1 MPLTKIIDI
10 NRRRVG
16 LDTADEDADLHF
28 CQETG
33 ALERLC
39 IYGRMRPGGP
49 DAHRLTPYGGEWVEG
64 TFPGELQGEMC
75 TLDDCPGLAWAPTQ
89 IWNAGFVLTSNLL
102 RDAWVELDAKEGDNY
117 ARLLT
122 PVRVNGTDIV
132 ANIYTSRSASLQ
144 ALAALGAAS

>member
-1 MPLTKIIDI
+1 MSLTEIIDI

-28 CQETG
+28 SQETG

-49 DAHRLTPYGGEWVEG
+49 DHDRLTPFGGDWSEG
-64 TFPGELQGEMC
+64 TFPGDLQGDLC
-75 TLDDCPGLAWAPTQ
+75 TLDDCPGLAWAPTAFC
-89 IWNAGFVLTSNLL
+89 NPGFVLTSTRLKE
-102 RDAWVELDAKEGDNY
+102 AWTILDAKEGENY

-122 PVRVNGTDIV
+122 PVRIGDTDIV
-132 ANIYTSRSASLQ
+132 ANIYTSRSASVH
-144 ALAALGAAS
+144 ALAALSADA

>member
-1 MPLTKIIDI
+1 MSLTRIIDI

-16 LDTADEDADLHF
+16 LVTADEDADRRF

-33 ALERLC
+33 AIVRLC

-49 DAHRLTPYGGEWVEG
+49 DNHRLTPFGGEWTEG
-64 TFPGELQGEMC
+64 TFPGELQGDMC
-75 TLDDCPGLAWAPTQ
+75 TLDDCPGLAWIPTKT
-89 IWNAGFVLTSNLL
+89 WNTGFVLTSDLL
-102 RDAWVELDAKEGDNY
+102 KDAWAELDAKEGDNY

-122 PVRVNGTDIV
+122 PVRVGGTDII

-144 ALAALGAAS
+144 ALAALSANA